1 MRENPPTPELPGN
14 PVLSRNTRWLHYMPD
29 VVTKPQLTPLLSN
42 ETLARVER
50 MRLRPNRRL
59 TNRTRGE
66 HSVGTGGASIDFAD
80 YRDYVAGDDIR
91 YVDWNIFARLQR
103 PYLKLYSHEEELH
116 VAVLLDSSLSMQ
128 SEEKFER
135 ARQLAAAFSTMALRG
150 TERVSLF
157 AGGDSSGNPAI
168 LQNCSGRPATHK
180 VFEFL
185 KACEI
190 HGSATVDDLIA
201 SAIRIHRGRGVAIIL
216 SDFLTAGDISR
227 SFNLLHSA
235 GLEIFAVQILGPSE
249 VEPDLTG
256 DVRLVDCETGGSLDV
271 TSARDLLDLYH
282 EHRVAQQAYLASQC
296 RRRNGRFESISSAE
310 TIEAVLFEK
319 LLRRGWIR

>member
-1 MRENPPTPELPGN
+1 MSNA
-14 PVLSRNTRWLHYMPD
+14 
-29 VVTKPQLTPLLSN
+29 VTKPQLTPLLSN

-91 YVDWNIFARLQR
+91 YVDWNIFSRLQR

-116 VAVLLDSSLSMQ
+116 VAVLLDTSLSMQ

-135 ARQLAAAFSTMALRG
+135 AAQLAAAFSTMALRG

-157 AGGDSSGNPAI
+157 AGRDSAGRPAM
-168 LQNCSGRPATHK
+168 LKNCSGRSATRK

-185 KACEI
+185 ESRVSL
-190 HGSATVDDLIA
+190 GSKTVDDLIS
-201 SAIRIHRGRGVAIIL
+201 SALRVHRGRGIAIVL
-216 SDFLTAGDISR
+216 SDFLTAGDVSR
-227 SFNLLHSA
+227 SFNLLNSA
-235 GLEIFAVQILGPSE
+235 GLEIFAVQVLGPNE
-249 VEPDLTG
+249 IEPDLTG
-256 DVRLVDCETGGSLDV
+256 DVRLVDCETGRSLDV
-271 TSARDLLDLYH
+271 SSARDLLDLYH
-282 EHRVAQQAYLASQC
+282 EHRVAQQAFLASQC
-296 RRRNGRFESISSAE
+296 RRRNGRFESVSSAE
-310 TIEAVLFEK
+310 TLEEILFEK
-319 LLRRGWIR
+319 LIRRGWIR